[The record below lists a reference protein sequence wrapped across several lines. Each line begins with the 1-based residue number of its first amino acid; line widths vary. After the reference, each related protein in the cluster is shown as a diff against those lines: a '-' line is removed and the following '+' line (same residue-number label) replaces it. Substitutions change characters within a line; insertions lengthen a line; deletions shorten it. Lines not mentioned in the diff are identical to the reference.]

1 MAPTVDVGD
10 GNAGVIGVLPRPGGL
25 QGAGFLDEVR
35 RLVHV

>member
-35 RLVHV
+35 RLVRV